1 MRQKVGIVG
10 YGYVGRAMYNFFKK
24 HYDVF
29 VHDVQDVKDVPIV
42 ERDEINSCDLS
53 LICVPTPMGSNGR
66 CDTSLVDEVVSWL
79 KTPITIIKSTVEV
92 GTTAALSKLH
102 NKNLVFSP
110 EYCGESSYW
119 SPYLWDRD
127 VKETPFFIFG
137 GSPECTSRCV
147 DFYLPVA
154 GPVKKYIQ
162 TSSCAAEMAKYM
174 ENSFYATKIAFCYE
188 MAEICQ
194 AAGIDYNTVR
204 ELWLN
209 DPRINPMHTAV
220 FEKNDSAFGGKC
232 LPKDL
237 SALHNFAKSQLNYEP
252 KLLGEVLESNNRI
265 GKIRKTRRDK

>member
-1 MRQKVGIVG
+1 
-10 YGYVGRAMYNFFKK
+10 
-24 HYDVF
+24 
-29 VHDVQDVKDVPIV
+29 
-42 ERDEINSCDLS
+42 
-53 LICVPTPMGSNGR
+53 MGENGQ
-66 CDTSLVDEVVSWL
+66 CDTSLVGDVVSWL
-79 KTPITIIKSTVEV
+79 STPLIIIKSTVEV

-102 NKNLVFSP
+102 GKKLVFSP

-137 GSPECTSRCV
+137 GEPECTSRCV
-147 DFYLPVA
+147 DFYLQVT

-162 TSSCAAEMAKYM
+162 TSSCAAEMSKYM

-188 MAEICQ
+188 MAEICH
-194 AAGIDYNTVR
+194 AAGVDYNQVR

-220 FEKNDSAFGGKC
+220 FERNDNPFGGKC

-237 SALHNFAKSQLNYEP
+237 SALHKLAKNQLGYDP

-265 GKIRKTRRDK
+265 GNIRRTRREK